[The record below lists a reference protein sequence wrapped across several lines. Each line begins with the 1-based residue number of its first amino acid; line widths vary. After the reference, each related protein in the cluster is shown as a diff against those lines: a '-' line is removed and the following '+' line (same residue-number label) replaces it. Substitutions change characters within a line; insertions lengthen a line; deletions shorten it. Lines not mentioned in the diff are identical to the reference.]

1 MKKSKETMST
11 ENGLFMCLEK
21 KYITVVLTAF
31 QSVSRTGPAKAKPHD
46 TVFTSAVNVHFTYC
60 RNLHA
65 SLDQND
71 YQCVVT
77 DAK

>member
-1 MKKSKETMST
+1 MST
-11 ENGLFMCLEK
+11 ENGLDAVHDARVCVWKK

-60 RNLHA
+60 RTLHA

-71 YQCVVT
+71 YQRVVT